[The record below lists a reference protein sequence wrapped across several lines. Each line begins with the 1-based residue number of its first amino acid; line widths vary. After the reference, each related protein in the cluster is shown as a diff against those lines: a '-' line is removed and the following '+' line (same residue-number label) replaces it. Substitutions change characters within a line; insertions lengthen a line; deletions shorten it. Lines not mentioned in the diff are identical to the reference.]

1 MTTAVNEPKQN
12 LWWLVLLQG
21 IATLILGF
29 LLLTN
34 TLMAV
39 ATLIVFMGVYWL
51 IDGIFT
57 IIRIFVGDKEIHWGW
72 LLVRGII
79 GILAGLFVVRNPLW
93 ATVLIPT
100 TLIIILGVQGI
111 IIGVIGLIQAFK
123 GDGWGAGILGVIN
136 IIFGLVLLFNPLM
149 AAYILPT
156 VIGIFGIIGG
166 IILIV
171 QSFRVRAA

>member
-1 MTTAVNEPKQN
+1 MTAEVSTPPQN

-29 LLLTN
+29 LLITN
-34 TLMAV
+34 TLMTA

-57 IIRIFVGDKEIHWGW
+57 IIRIFVGDGKVHWGW
-72 LLVRGII
+72 LLARGVI

-111 IIGVIGLIQAFK
+111 MIGVIGLVQAFQ
-123 GDGWGAGILGVIN
+123 GEGWGAATMGAIN
-136 IIFGLVLLFNPLM
+136 IIFGLILVFNPLM

-156 VIGIFGIIGG
+156 VIGVLGIVGG
-166 IILIV
+166 IMLIV
-171 QSFRVRAA
+171 QSFQVRAA